1 MRRNRYGGWWVL
13 GFVLLMLS
21 YLSGGAAELTQR
33 DVVAMT
39 LLGEARG
46 EGKAGLYAVA
56 TVINQ
61 RAINRNKTPK
71 AVCLQRKQ
79 FSCWNKNDKNRA
91 KLPALL
97 KTHPMRHYAIELAN
111 GITRMDRSYTKYA
124 DHYINRHIKKPSW
137 LANRKPVAQIGNH
150 SFYKLK

>member
-1 MRRNRYGGWWVL
+1 MNGKWLWRYAVIIFWVFFL
-13 GFVLLMLS
+13 IGVCD
-21 YLSGGAAELTQR
+21 GAAYTQR

-46 EGKAGLYAVA
+46 EGKVGMYAVA

-71 AVCLQRKQ
+71 AVCLEAWQ
-79 FSCWNKNDKNRA
+79 FSCWNKNDPNRK
-91 KLPALL
+91 KLPTLL
-97 KTHPMRHYAIELAN
+97 KTHPMRHYAVEIAN
-111 GITRMDRSYTKYA
+111 SITRLDRSYTKHA
-124 DHYINRHIKKPSW
+124 DHYINRYAKRPSW

-150 SFYKLK
+150 AFYKLK